1 MIQHSIVRLQIEF
14 KNKILSTLL
23 GLRAFPFLET
33 TNPALENNLS
43 EGVDV
48 AGILSHDLASLA
60 SRGKRCSLTFHHSSG
75 LVSLGE
81 GFSVMYWRTSCFA
94 ISSFDSSTQ
103 SSPNKI
109 SKALF

>member
-33 TNPALENNLS
+33 TDPALENNLS

-81 GFSVMYWRTSCFA
+81 GFFCYVLENLMLRYIF
-94 ISSFDSSTQ
+94 I
-103 SSPNKI
+103 
-109 SKALF
+109 